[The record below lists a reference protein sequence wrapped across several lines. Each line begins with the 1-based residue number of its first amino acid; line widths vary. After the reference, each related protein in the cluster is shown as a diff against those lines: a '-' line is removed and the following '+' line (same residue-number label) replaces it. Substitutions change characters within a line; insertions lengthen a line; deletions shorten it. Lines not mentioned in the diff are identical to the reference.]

1 MVQLVDEPEAHF
13 ARPDEPGTPHDLVA
27 AGAVMA
33 RTINWNPEKLKALVE
48 AYNAT
53 TGTTVTVKLPGEIQP
68 ADFQISYAK
77 YLIEYLGNEFAKPV
91 PVYPENREGKEGE

>member
-1 MVQLVDEPEAHF
+1 
-13 ARPDEPGTPHDLVA
+13 
-27 AGAVMA
+27 MA

-53 TGTTVTVKLPGEIQP
+53 TGTTVTVNLPGEIQP
-68 ADFQISYAK
+68 ADFEISYAK
-77 YLIEYLGNEFAKPV
+77 YLIEYLGNEFAAPV